1 MLIVLVVVLL
11 MFGSRKV
18 PELARSLGKAQ
29 KEFKDG
35 LQRRARHRSDDRPDS
50 FSTIAIVLIHWGA
63 CPPQCPSSRST
74 ASGPV
79 RSAVPTRPEILKG
92 IDLTVAAGEVHALM
106 GPNGSG
112 KSTLA
117 IDPPGLPRV
126 RGHRRAGSCFKGD
139 DITDWDTE
147 IRGKAGMFL
156 AFQYPQ
162 QVQGVSVINF
172 LRQALSARKGIDLS
186 VLELRLSIME
196 WMERLDMDPSFADRF
211 LNEGFSGG
219 EKKRNEILQMAIL
232 EPEIAILDETDSG
245 LDIDALKVVAQGV
258 QEVRRDRPE
267 LGVVAITH
275 YQRLLDHL
283 EPDVVH
289 ILDRRPDRR
298 LRRAWSWPSGSSA
311 RATRP
316 GGDGMTPSTSPP
328 SRRTSRSSSAR
339 STAAGS
345 STSTRPTPRRSRR
358 PCSTRWR
365 GTTSSPTPTCTA
377 APT

>member
-1 MLIVLVVVLL
+1 VTAPLFQIEDLH
-11 MFGSRKV
+11 
-18 PELARSLGKAQ
+18 AR
-29 KEFKDG
+29 
-35 LQRRARHRSDDRPDS
+35 P
-50 FSTIAIVLIHWGA
+50 TGA
-63 CPPQCPSSRST
+63 
-74 ASGPV
+74 AD
-79 RSAVPTRPEILKG
+79 APEILRG
-92 IDLTVAAGEVHALM
+92 IDLVVQAGEVHALM

-117 IDPPGLPRV
+117 TTLLASPEYEV
-126 RGHRRAGSCFKGD
+126 TRGRILFKGD
-139 DITDWDTE
+139 DVTTWDTE

-186 VLELRLSIME
+186 VPELRLSIME

-232 EPEIAILDETDSG
+232 EPEVAILDETDSG

-283 EPDVVH
+283 EPDVIH
-289 ILDRRPDRR
+289 ILIDGRIVESGGMELAER
-298 LRRAWSWPSGSSA
+298 LERDGYEAW
-311 RATRP
+311 R
-316 GGDGMTPSTSPP
+316 
-328 SRRTSRSSSAR
+328 
-339 STAAGS
+339 
-345 STSTRPTPRRSRR
+345 
-358 PCSTRWR
+358 
-365 GTTSSPTPTCTA
+365 
-377 APT
+377 